1 MSALSIIQHQLG
13 ERFATAGEPGR
24 IVIWNDP
31 RGDYD
36 DYVEGLDLPG
46 VTVLRVQGN
55 EFAIKRRV
63 LADEPTSKFLL
74 YRPSPVPDDPVA
86 NWLLDLEL
94 AYGTF
99 TADPASLV
107 AQELGGG
114 PALREVAGRYPAF
127 FRKESRVAALK
138 ARLEGGDDATDI
150 AAKMVATIIGCQG
163 NSLDAIW
170 RNLLAEN
177 AANESTWIDEITRLG
192 LSDFHWGGTRDIY
205 GYSVETPSVDDFVRW
220 LFARAWEQFTSPTTP
235 GEYRNI
241 CRDFSMWSN
250 DIRFAD
256 AYRTLACRAAGELA
270 IRDRVDE
277 LELPALVER
286 FTFEEV
292 DQRIIELLAAGVE
305 RRTLTDQ
312 DVRRTVGRRT
322 EGIWHQR
329 YEHHYRAL
337 VAASGLLTGIEALSP
352 SSGSPAEGFHRY
364 VQGWFDIDQSYR
376 HFMVQADAAV
386 PDIPLDSLRRKI
398 EALYAGS
405 YLEPLGN
412 AWQEQVDTMERWGID
427 EVPAASSFY
436 GKWVRPILH
445 RGHKIVVIISD
456 ALRYEVAEELG
467 RRIREEDRFHAE
479 LKAVLGVFPSYTQL
493 GMAALLPHRT
503 LTFAEGSKGL
513 VEVDGGPSDGKDN
526 RDRILQA
533 VDGAA
538 IQASA
543 FTRLRPGEAR
553 DLIKS
558 HKVVYLYHNRIDA
571 TGDAPLTEPNVFQA
585 CEDTIE
591 ELIRMVK
598 KLANANVNNVLITAD
613 HGFLYQ
619 DEPLEESKY
628 LTEKPHAD
636 ALLHASHR
644 FVLGRGLK
652 RSPAF
657 VTFTPAQLG
666 MEGRVEAQVP
676 KAIHR
681 LRMAGS
687 GVRYVHGGASLQEI
701 VVPVLAINKRRTSDT
716 RQVAVRIMAQ
726 TDRITT
732 GQITVML
739 YQEEPVSEK
748 IKERILIA
756 GLYADD
762 TLISNEVLVSC
773 SQTSAE
779 ERDRIFPVTLVLS
792 KEADGANGRTVEL
805 RLSEQVGESE
815 RRPYPD
821 KARFTLVRAF
831 TSDFD
836 F

>member
-1 MSALSIIQHQLG
+1 MSTLSTIERQLRD
-13 ERFATAGEPGR
+13 RFAVLGEPGR
-24 IVIWNDP
+24 IVIWNDSD
-31 RGDYD
+31 GDYD
-36 DYVEGLDLPG
+36 NGCIADLDLPG

-63 LADEPTSKFLL
+63 LVTEPSGRFLL
-74 YRPSPVPDDPVA
+74 YRPSPIPDDPVA
-86 NWLLDLEL
+86 DWLLDLEL
-94 AYGTF
+94 AYGIF

-114 PALREVAGRYPAF
+114 SALRKAAEQYPAF
-127 FRKESRVAALK
+127 FKKESRVAALK
-138 ARLEGGDDATDI
+138 ARLEDGDNVTKI
-150 AAKMVATIIGCQG
+150 AAKMVAVIIGCEG
-163 NSLDAIW
+163 NSLDVLW
-170 RNLLAEN
+170 RYLLMEN
-177 AANESTWIDEITRLG
+177 ASGESKWIDEIIRLG
-192 LSDFHWGGTRDIY
+192 LSDFHWDGTRDIY
-205 GYSVETPSVDDFVRW
+205 GYSVETPSVNDFVRW
-220 LFARAWEQFTSPTTP
+220 LFARAWEQFTSPTP

-241 CRDFSMWSN
+241 GRDFSMWSN

-256 AYRTLACRAAGELA
+256 TYRTLACRAANELA

-277 LELPALVER
+277 LELPALVGR

-292 DQRIIELLAAGVE
+292 DRRIIELLTTGVE
-305 RRTLTDQ
+305 RRTIADQ
-312 DVRRTVGRRT
+312 DVRRMVGQRAS
-322 EGIWHQR
+322 GIWHQR

-337 VAASGLLTGIEALSP
+337 AAASELLTSIEVLSL

-364 VQGWFDIDQSYR
+364 VQDWFVIDQSYR
-376 HFMVQADAAV
+376 HFMDAVAAV
-386 PDIPLDSLRRKI
+386 PDISDPLRRKI
-398 EALYAGS
+398 EALYVGS

-412 AWQEQVDTMERWGID
+412 AWQEQVDTMKRWEID
-427 EVPAASSFY
+427 QVPAASAFY
-436 GKWVRPILH
+436 SKRVSPVLH
-445 RGHKIVVIISD
+445 RGNKIVVIVSD

-467 RRIREEDRFHAE
+467 RRIREEDRFDAK
-479 LKAVLGVFPSYTQL
+479 LTAMLGVLPSYTQL
-493 GMAALLPHRT
+493 GMAALLPHKT
-503 LTFAEGSKGL
+503 LTFAEGGKGL
-513 VEVDGGPSDGKDN
+513 VEVDGSPSDGKDN
-526 RDRILQA
+526 RARILQA
-533 VDGAA
+533 VGGTA

-558 HKVVYLYHNRIDA
+558 HKVVYLYHNLIDA
-571 TGDAPLTEPNVFQA
+571 TGDAPLNESNVFQA
-585 CEDTIE
+585 CERTIK
-591 ELIRMVK
+591 ELIGLVK
-598 KLANANVNNVLITAD
+598 KLTNANVSNVIITAD

-619 DEPLEESKY
+619 DEPLDDSKY

-636 ALLHASHR
+636 ALLHANHR
-644 FVLGRGLK
+644 FVLGCDLK
-652 RSPAF
+652 RSSAF
-657 VTFTPAQLG
+657 TTFTPAQLG
-666 MEGRVEAQVP
+666 MEGRIEIQVP
-676 KAIHR
+676 KSIHR

-687 GVRYVHGGASLQEI
+687 GVRYVHGGAALQEI

-716 RQVAVRIMAQ
+716 RQVVVRLISQ

-748 IKERILIA
+748 IKERTLIA

-762 TLISNEVLVSC
+762 TLISNEALVSC
-773 SQTSAE
+773 SQSSPE
-779 ERDRIFPVTLVLS
+779 KRDRMFPLTLVLS
-792 KEADGANGRTVEL
+792 KEADGVNGRTVEL

-821 KARFTLVRAF
+821 KARFTLARAF